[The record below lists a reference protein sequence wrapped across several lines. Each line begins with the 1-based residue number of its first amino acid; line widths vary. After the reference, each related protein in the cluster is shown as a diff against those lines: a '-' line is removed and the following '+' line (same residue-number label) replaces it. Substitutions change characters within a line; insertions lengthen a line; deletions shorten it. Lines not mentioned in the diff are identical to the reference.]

1 MHTWTST
8 YEPLFFAGPANPELA
23 SAVAGELGVTCAPC
37 EFSRFPDGEVSV
49 EIGTSVAGRN
59 VVLLQPTAP
68 PVNDHLMELLSF
80 TDACRRASA
89 ESVTVVAPYFGYA
102 RSDRRQGRRVPVSAS
117 MVAEL
122 MRAVGVHHLLTL
134 DVHSPQIEGF
144 FRIPV
149 DDCTAVPVLSDA
161 LARHVTDRSVIVAPD
176 LGAVRLAEAYAQ
188 QLKIPVAVV
197 HKLRRSATSVTSTG
211 ITGDVRGRSCM
222 IVDDMITTGGTME
235 GAAHALREAGANES
249 VVLAATHGVLTDS
262 AWERLARVGVEEL
275 VVTDSVR
282 VPPSDVLRRRV
293 VSVAALLAGQLGRLT
308 DERRCSGKLGDSRGG
323 DDHD

>member
-8 YEPLFFAGPANPELA
+8 DELLFFAGPANPGLA
-23 SAVAGELGVTCAPC
+23 SAVAGELGVACAPS
-37 EFSRFPDGEVSV
+37 EFRRFPDGEVSV

-89 ESVTVVAPYFGYA
+89 ATVTVVAPYFGYA

-122 MRAVGVHHLLTL
+122 MRAVGVHHLITL

-149 DDCTAVPVLSDA
+149 DDCSAVPVLSDA
-161 LARHVTDRSVIVAPD
+161 LARHVTDRSVVVAPD
-176 LGAVRLAEAYAQ
+176 LGAVRLAEAYAH

-197 HKLRRSATSVTSTG
+197 HKLRQSATSVTSTG
-211 ITGDVRGRSCM
+211 ITGDVHGRSCI
-222 IVDDMITTGGTME
+222 IVDDMITTGGTVE
-235 GAAHALREAGANES
+235 GAVHALRDAGATRS
-249 VVLAATHGVLTDS
+249 VALAATHCVLTDT

-275 VVTDSVR
+275 VVTDSVP
-282 VPPSDVLRRRV
+282 VPRSDVLVTRV
-293 VSVAALLAGQLGRLT
+293 VSVAALLANQLGRLT
-308 DERRCSGKLGDSRGG
+308 DERRAHVEHGFGAG
-323 DDHD
+323 